1 MVLAEDLLVLARL
14 RPGGLPLHPAAAHL
28 PTLIADAVAP
38 WQRLAAE
45 RGRGIRLDVP
55 DRSAVVDPVRT
66 AQAVQNL
73 VRNALEHGSGEVV
86 VTVDVEPGQVGL
98 EVTDDGPGIAAS
110 LGPAAFEPFTR
121 AAVASPSMTPDQ
133 PRGAGLGLAIVK
145 AVAVAHGGTA
155 TAVSGPGRAGVRV
168 VLRTPPPTEASPSDA
183 GQASATRSA

>member
-1 MVLAEDLLVLARL
+1 M
-14 RPGGLPLHPAAAHL
+14 
-28 PTLIADAVAP
+28 
-38 WQRLAAE
+38 
-45 RGRGIRLDVP
+45 
-55 DRSAVVDPVRT
+55 RT

-121 AAVASPSMTPDQ
+121 AAVAPPSMTPDQ

-155 TAVSGPGRAGVRV
+155 TAVSGPGRRR
-168 VLRTPPPTEASPSDA
+168 RTGGPAHATPDRRRSPSDA